1 MLDLVDINHENCLI
15 CVCICVD
22 IHAYIYIHIYTYIFT
37 YMCVYMCM
45 CMYVYKL
52 LRNLRLAIHKK
63 TDNFFL
69 NK

>member
-1 MLDLVDINHENCLI
+1 MLDLVDINHENCHM
-15 CVCICVD
+15 CVCICVY
-22 IHAYIYIHIYTYIFT
+22 IHAYIYVHVC
-37 YMCVYMCM
+37 MCVYMCM

-52 LRNLRLAIHKK
+52 LRNLRLAIHK